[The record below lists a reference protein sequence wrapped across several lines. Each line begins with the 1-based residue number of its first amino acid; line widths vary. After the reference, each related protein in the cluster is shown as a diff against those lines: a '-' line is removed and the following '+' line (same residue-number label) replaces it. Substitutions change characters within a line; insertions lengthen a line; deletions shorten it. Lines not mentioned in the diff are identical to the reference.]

1 MSSTIR
7 GEATLTEL
15 DHARLRALSRRTPL
29 PATVQDLVDNADL
42 VPSRGVGPDIVTMYT
57 QLLLRQDAAGD
68 PRKLTICWPEDAE
81 PEAGFLSV
89 MSPLG
94 TALLGRAVGETV
106 AWHTPDG
113 RRHEGEIAA
122 ILFQPEASGDYTT

>member
-1 MSSTIR
+1 MNATLR
-7 GEATLTEL
+7 GEPTLTEL

-42 VPSRGVGPDIVTMYT
+42 VPSRRVRPDIVTMYT
-57 QLLLRQDAAGD
+57 QLLLRQDATAS

-81 PEAGFLSV
+81 PEAGFISV
-89 MSPLG
+89 LSPLG

-106 AWHTPDG
+106 AWHTPDD
-113 RRHEGEIAA
+113 RRHEGEIVA